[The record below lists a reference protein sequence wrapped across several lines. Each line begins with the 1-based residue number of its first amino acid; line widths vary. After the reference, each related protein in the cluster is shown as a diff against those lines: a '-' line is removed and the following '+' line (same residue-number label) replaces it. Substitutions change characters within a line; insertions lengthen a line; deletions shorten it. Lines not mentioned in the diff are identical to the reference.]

1 MHEGCFLQTRLS
13 RVLKVT
19 VDQKTRPR
27 ICFKTSGRTFLTLIR
42 ALETPD
48 QAFEGLREK

>member
-1 MHEGCFLQTRLS
+1 MYEGCFLQTRLS

-19 VDQKTRPR
+19 VDQKTRPS
-27 ICFKTSGRTFLTLIR
+27 ICLKTSGRSFLTLIQ

-48 QAFEGLREK
+48 QVFEGLREK